1 MPKIVWIV
9 GSGGQDGTLL
19 SRRLKDEG
27 VHAVGIGR
35 NSTSDVH
42 GNPIDHID
50 VLNKECVTLAYR
62 SMWPDEIYYVAAVHQ
77 SADISISDISRLHA
91 DSLAVHV
98 DGVLNILEVMRQHP
112 GVSRLMYA
120 SSSHIFGRP
129 SSSSQDEDTP
139 WVPVCPYGITKT
151 AGASFCQHYRNEYGI
166 NASVGILY
174 NHESLLRK
182 RHFISMKL
190 IHATYAAKLGRLSSF
205 EVGSLDSVV
214 DWGYAPDY
222 VDAMIR
228 MVRHQH
234 PNTFVIATGKPHTVR
249 DFARIAFETV
259 DLNADDYLV
268 ENASLVKKP
277 HRTLIGDASRLRIA
291 TGWKPSLDF
300 EEMVRR
306 MTEEY
311 HALMKHSSSCTKAPH

>member
-1 MPKIVWIV
+1 MPKIAWIV

-19 SRRLKDEG
+19 GRRLKDEG
-27 VHAVGIGR
+27 VSVIGIGR
-35 NSTSDVH
+35 KSTSDVH
-42 GNPIDHID
+42 GNPVDHID
-50 VLNKECVTLAYR
+50 VLNKECVTRAYR
-62 SMWPDEIYYVAAVHQ
+62 SMCPEEIYYVAAVHQ
-77 SADISISDISRLHA
+77 SADISISDIGRLHA

-112 GVSRLMYA
+112 GVSRLCYA
-120 SSSHIFGRP
+120 ASSHIFGRP
-129 SSSSQDEDTP
+129 ASSLQNENTP
-139 WVPVCPYGITKT
+139 WAPICPYGITKA
-151 AGASFCQHYRNEYGI
+151 AGARFCQHYRNEYGL
-166 NASVGILY
+166 NASVAILY

-190 IHATYAAKLGRLSSF
+190 IHATYAAKLGSLSTF

-228 MVRHQH
+228 MVRLHQSD
-234 PNTFVIATGKPHTVR
+234 TFVVATGKPHSVR
-249 DFARIAFETV
+249 DFAQIAFETV
-259 DLNADDYLV
+259 DLDADDYLV
-268 ENASLVKKP
+268 ENASLIKKTQ
-277 HRTLIGDASRLRIA
+277 RTLIGDASRLRNA

-306 MTEEY
+306 MTKEY
-311 HALMKHSSSCTKAPH
+311 NAVMKHASSGTEAPS